1 MEEIIVLLMFQIV
14 EEVKEAAELVNVTV
28 KFPQTTTG
36 TVSITVIS
44 IVGACAI
51 IMLEWFFIRTVNVSI
66 RNINYKNELQNR

>member
-1 MEEIIVLLMFQIV
+1 MEEIILLFIFEIIKDV
-14 EEVKEAAELVNVTV
+14 EEAAESVNITF

-51 IMLEWFFIRTVNVSI
+51 IMLEWFFIRTLNVSI
-66 RNINYKNELQNR
+66 SNINYKNEL

>member
-1 MEEIIVLLMFQIV
+1 MEEIILLFNFEIIKDV
-14 EEVKEAAELVNVTV
+14 EEAAESVNITV

-51 IMLEWFFIRTVNVSI
+51 IMLEWFYIRTLNV
-66 RNINYKNELQNR
+66 

>member
-1 MEEIIVLLMFQIV
+1 MEEIILLFNFEIIKDV
-14 EEVKEAAELVNVTV
+14 EEAAESVNITV

-51 IMLEWFFIRTVNVSI
+51 IMLEWFFIRTLNVSI
-66 RNINYKNELQNR
+66 SNIKYKNEL

>member
-1 MEEIIVLLMFQIV
+1 MEEIILLFIFEIIKDV
-14 EEVKEAAELVNVTV
+14 EEAAESVNITV

-51 IMLEWFFIRTVNVSI
+51 IMLEWFFIRTLNVSI
-66 RNINYKNELQNR
+66 SIIKYKNEL

>member
-1 MEEIIVLLMFQIV
+1 MEEIILLFNFEIIKDV
-14 EEVKEAAELVNVTV
+14 EEAVESVNITV

-51 IMLEWFFIRTVNVSI
+51 IMLKWFIIRTLNVSI
-66 RNINYKNELQNR
+66 SNIYYKNEL